1 MCLIENILRIKNT
14 FSVHHPI
21 YGRNKANIEGHLS
34 LFVSKEKKIGKKE
47 FEHFDD
53 LYDKTSF
60 FLHCRA
66 SLLVIG

>member
-1 MCLIENILRIKNT
+1 M
-14 FSVHHPI
+14 HHPI

-34 LFVSKEKKIGKKE
+34 LFVLKEKKIGKKE